1 MSKALNLMGKLVHK
15 EALRVFRTYWKISSS
30 HEKWFDFLCSISIT
44 LLLLLIIRYAR
55 FTFTDLT
62 KFFESLFGTI
72 LTILSVLAGFN
83 VTSVAILS
91 SSQSPVI
98 SKMKSTLLP
107 NGKTN
112 ELTQFTCYFLWAIIL
127 QLTILLYSIILF
139 FFVKMLTPID
149 VNFFL
154 IAVTLWLFGISY
166 SILLSIRNASNIFL
180 FFMADSNS

>member
-1 MSKALNLMGKLVHK
+1 MGKLVHK